1 MNDNIL
7 IKENDTIKIYFENR
21 KSFITKAIM
30 EPYHTHLGMVDRKLF
45 INEPYGYHGKT
56 NKGKS
61 FFVMRP
67 TLDDMIMKI
76 KRATQVSYPKD
87 LAYAIF
93 KMGIKSG
100 DKVVEAGCGSGAST
114 TAFAYFVGNSGRVVS
129 YEKRQE
135 FIELATSN
143 LKRFD
148 LDSRVTFKN
157 RDISQGFD
165 PEDSDAVGFFLDV
178 KTPWEYMEN
187 VKKLLRTGAS
197 LCVLCPTT
205 NQVSETLISMQK
217 GFIDVNVVE
226 IMMRWYKANPERI
239 RPEDRMIGH
248 TAYLIFGK
256 RVDESNL

>member
-1 MNDNIL
+1 MNL

-21 KSFITKAIM
+21 KSFITKAKNA
-30 EPYHTHLGMVDRKLF
+30 PYHTHLGMVSMENF
-45 INEPYGYHGKT
+45 IGKEYGYHGIT
-56 NKGKS
+56 NKGKK
-61 FFVMRP
+61 FFVVRP

-87 LAYAIF
+87 LSYAIF
-93 KMGIKSG
+93 KMGIKAG

-114 TAFAYFVGNSGRVVS
+114 TAFAYFVGENGKVVS

-135 FIELATSN
+135 FIELAHSN
-143 LKRFD
+143 LERFN
-148 LDSRVTFKN
+148 LESRVEFKN
-157 RDISQGFD
+157 RDIAQGFD
-165 PEDSDAVGFFLDV
+165 SEDSDAVAFFLDV
-178 KTPWEYMEN
+178 KTPWDYMDGI
-187 VKKLLRTGAS
+187 KKLLKTGAT

-205 NQVSETLISMQK
+205 NQISKTLVSMEK

-239 RPEDRMIGH
+239 RPEDKMIGH

-256 RVDESNL
+256 RINEGVV